1 MTKENQITT
10 TNNNGSFLTDPKS
23 FEHTWRVATAFSKS
37 QLVPTHFQN
46 KPEDCM
52 VALMM
57 ANQLNIDPYS
67 ALQNLQM
74 IKGKVA
80 FSSAFAIA
88 LANDRGSFA
97 APITW
102 DVEGKGESLVV
113 TAKAKLKKTGEI
125 VKVSV
130 SMETAKKEGWTRNT
144 KYQTMPEQMLRYR
157 SATWLIRLH
166 CPEVLLGMQASDEI
180 TDVEPTVN
188 VGGSP
193 VDKINAKVKEK
204 INITEEANKLD
215 DTNTKLENVI
225 TDSVNESDADFDPFN

>member
-102 DVEGKGESLVV
+102 DIEGKGESLVV

-144 KYQTMPEQMLRYR
+144 KYQTMPQQMLRYR

>member
-102 DVEGKGESLVV
+102 DIEGKGESLVV

>member
-1 MTKENQITT
+1 
-10 TNNNGSFLTDPKS
+10 
-23 FEHTWRVATAFSKS
+23 
-37 QLVPTHFQN
+37 
-46 KPEDCM
+46 M

-102 DVEGKGESLVV
+102 DIEGKGESLVV

>member
-1 MTKENQITT
+1 MTKDTQITT

-37 QLVPTHFQN
+37 QLVPDHFKN

-57 ANQLNIDPYS
+57 ANQLNVDPYS

-102 DVEGKGESLVV
+102 DIEGKGDSLVV
-113 TAKAKLKKTGEI
+113 TAKAKLKQTGEI

-180 TDVEPTVN
+180 SDVEPTVN

-193 VDKINAKVKEK
+193 VDKINAKVKKK
-204 INITEEANKLD
+204 INITEEADKIQ

-225 TDSVNESDADFDPFN
+225 TDSVDDDIDPFN

>member
-102 DVEGKGESLVV
+102 DIEGKGESLVV

-225 TDSVNESDADFDPFN
+225 TDSVNESDDDFDPFN

>member
-23 FEHTWRVATAFSKS
+23 FEHTWRVATAFSKC

-46 KPEDCM
+46 KPEDCI

-74 IKGKVA
+74 ISGKVG

-113 TAKAKLKKTGEI
+113 TAKAILKKTKEE
-125 VKVSV
+125 VKVSI
-130 SMETAKKEGWTRNT
+130 SMATAKKEGWTRNT
-144 KYQTMPEQMLRYR
+144 KYQSMPEQMLRYR

>member
-74 IKGKVA
+74 IKGKVG

>member
-1 MTKENQITT
+1 MTKDTQITT

-37 QLVPTHFQN
+37 QLVPPHFQN

-57 ANQLNIDPYS
+57 ANQLNVDPYS

-102 DVEGKGESLVV
+102 DIDGKGDSLVV
-113 TAKAKLKKTGEI
+113 TAKAKLKQTGEI

-180 TDVEPTVN
+180 SDVEPTVN

-193 VDKINAKVKEK
+193 VDKINAKVKKK
-204 INITEEANKLD
+204 INITEEADKIQ

-225 TDSVNESDADFDPFN
+225 TDSVDDDIDPFN

>member
-1 MTKENQITT
+1 MTKDTQITT

-37 QLVPTHFQN
+37 QLVPSHFQN

-57 ANQLNIDPYS
+57 ANQLNVDPYS

-102 DVEGKGESLVV
+102 DIEGKGDSLVV
-113 TAKAKLKKTGEI
+113 TAKAKLKQTGEI

-180 TDVEPTVN
+180 SDVEPTVN

-193 VDKINAKVKEK
+193 VDKINAKVKKK
-204 INITEEANKLD
+204 INITEEADKIQ

-225 TDSVNESDADFDPFN
+225 TDSVDDDIDPFN

>member
-102 DVEGKGESLVV
+102 DIEGKGESLVV

-180 TDVEPTVN
+180 TDVEPSVD

-193 VDKINAKVKEK
+193 VDKINAKLKEK
-204 INITEEANKLD
+204 ITITEEASKLD

>member
-1 MTKENQITT
+1 MTKENQLTT
-10 TNNNGSFLTDPKS
+10 TNNNGSFLTDKNA

-37 QLVPTHFQN
+37 KLVPKHFQD

-74 IKGKVA
+74 ISGKVG

-193 VDKINAKVKEK
+193 VDKINAKIKEK

>member
-1 MTKENQITT
+1 MTKENQLTT
-10 TNNNGSFLTDPKS
+10 TNNNGSFLTDKNA

-37 QLVPTHFQN
+37 KLVPKHFQD

-74 IKGKVA
+74 ISGKVG

>member
-10 TNNNGSFLTDPKS
+10 TNNNGSFLTDKNA

-102 DVEGKGESLVV
+102 DIEGKGESLVV

-180 TDVEPTVN
+180 TDVEPSVN

>member
-1 MTKENQITT
+1 MTKENQLTT
-10 TNNNGSFLTDPKS
+10 TNNKGSFLTDKNA

-37 QLVPTHFQN
+37 KLVPKHFQD

-74 IKGKVA
+74 ISGKVG

-102 DVEGKGESLVV
+102 EVEGKGESLVV

-144 KYQTMPEQMLRYR
+144 KYQSMPEQMLRYR

-204 INITEEANKLD
+204 INITEEANNLD
-215 DTNTKLENVI
+215 DTNEKLENVI
-225 TDSVNESDADFDPFN
+225 TESVADSDGDFDPFN

>member
-102 DVEGKGESLVV
+102 DIEGKGESLVV

-180 TDVEPTVN
+180 TDVEPSVN

>member
-1 MTKENQITT
+1 MTKDTQITT

-37 QLVPTHFQN
+37 QLVPPHFQN

-57 ANQLNIDPYS
+57 ANQLNVDPYS

-102 DVEGKGESLVV
+102 DIEGKGDSLVV
-113 TAKAKLKKTGEI
+113 TAKAKLKQTGEI

-180 TDVEPTVN
+180 SDVEPTVN

-193 VDKINAKVKEK
+193 VDKINAKVKKK
-204 INITEEANKLD
+204 INITEEADKIQ

-225 TDSVNESDADFDPFN
+225 TDSVDDDIDPFN

>member
-1 MTKENQITT
+1 M
-10 TNNNGSFLTDPKS
+10 
-23 FEHTWRVATAFSKS
+23 
-37 QLVPTHFQN
+37 
-46 KPEDCM
+46 
-52 VALMM
+52 
-57 ANQLNIDPYS
+57 
-67 ALQNLQM
+67 
-74 IKGKVA
+74 
-80 FSSAFAIA
+80 
-88 LANDRGSFA
+88 
-97 APITW
+97 
-102 DVEGKGESLVV
+102 VV

-144 KYQTMPEQMLRYR
+144 KYQTMPQQMLRYR

-225 TDSVNESDADFDPFN
+225 TDSVNESDDDFDPFN

>member
-74 IKGKVA
+74 IKGKVG

-102 DVEGKGESLVV
+102 DIEGKGESLVV

-180 TDVEPTVN
+180 SDVEPTVN

>member
-74 IKGKVA
+74 IKGKVG

-130 SMETAKKEGWTRNT
+130 SMETAKKEGWTRNN

>member
-10 TNNNGSFLTDPKS
+10 TNNNGSFLTDKNAL
-23 FEHTWRVATAFSKS
+23 EHTWRVATAFSKS

-57 ANQLNIDPYS
+57 ANQLNIAPYS
-67 ALQNLQM
+67 ALQNLQL

-102 DVEGKGESLVV
+102 DIEGKGESLVV

-130 SMETAKKEGWTRNT
+130 SMETAKKEGWTRNN

>member
-10 TNNNGSFLTDPKS
+10 TNNNGSFLTDKNA

-37 QLVPTHFQN
+37 QLVPKHFQN
-46 KPEDCM
+46 KPVDCM

-102 DVEGKGESLVV
+102 DIQGKGESLVV

-215 DTNTKLENVI
+215 DTTTKLENVI